1 MRASQLDVNLLCN
14 TNCNLSNSI
23 SLARQTEGRRDD
35 THGSHCDHQAALYI
49 DQLVDINGRLIQ
61 IGCDV
66 KRRLIR
72 QWHCL
77 NAAITAEADD
87 MIKIDSDPIKIDDVI
102 GRITEMDGP
111 DNQFVTLE
119 WLSDFARSPSACSAT
134 LSASVYL
141 FICL

>member
-1 MRASQLDVNLLCN
+1 MRAGQLDVNLLSN

-23 SLARQTEGRRDD
+23 SVRGRSEEADD
-35 THGSHCDHQAALYI
+35 REPADLYI

-61 IGCDV
+61 IGCNV

-72 QWHCL
+72 QCSSL
-77 NAAITAEADD
+77 NEAISTEAND

-102 GRITEMDGP
+102 GRITEMDGA

-119 WLSDFARSPSACSAT
+119 RLLTLPHSP
-134 LSASVYL
+134 
-141 FICL
+141 